1 MRERRLRTD
10 LFAQARWLD
19 LARVVVYSRIFL
31 AVFALAAVGFLAAS
45 PRLIDPFGKPIGT
58 DFIAFWS
65 AGKLVLGGDPAAAY
79 DYARVSAV
87 QLGALPW
94 REGAA
99 VPIFPWHYPPMFLI
113 IAAGLALLPYGA
125 ALAAWLSATLLAY
138 LATIRAILPDR
149 RAI

>member
-19 LARVVVYSRIFL
+19 LARVVVYPRIFL
-31 AVFALAAVGFLAAS
+31 AIFALVVIGFLAAS
-45 PRLIDPFGKPIGT
+45 PYLIDPFGKPIGT

-79 DYARVSAV
+79 DYARISDI

-113 IAAGLALLPYGA
+113 IAAGLALLLYGA
-125 ALAAWLSATLLAY
+125 APVAWLSAS
-138 LATIRAILPDR
+138 LP
-149 RAI
+149 AFPA